1 MMKEPCEEVKRVEQR
16 YEKSI
21 DNYEKIINNME
32 RRYREVLDKIK
43 VEITNLDY
51 IDEDKYEGTNMS
63 PMIDRE
69 DALEIIDKYKE
80 RYVEN
85 VE

>member
-16 YEKSI
+16 YEKFI
-21 DNYEKIINNME
+21 DNME

-43 VEITNLDY
+43 AEIMRLDY
-51 IDEDKYEGTNMS
+51 IDEDKYEGTSIS

-69 DALEIIDKYKE
+69 DVLEIIDKHKE
-80 RYVEN
+80 GYVEN
-85 VE
+85 VG